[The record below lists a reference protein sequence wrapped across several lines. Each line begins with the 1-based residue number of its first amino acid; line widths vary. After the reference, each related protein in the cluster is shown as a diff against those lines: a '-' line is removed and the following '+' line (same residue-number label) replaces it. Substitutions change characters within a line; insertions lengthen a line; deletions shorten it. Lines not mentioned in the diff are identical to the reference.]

1 MNIADEL
8 FDIWSAKPANKSL
21 VKANK
26 SEKSKRFSRALK
38 SEDKTEKSK
47 PVEKSEEYYSL
58 LAQFLD
64 AEKPLKS
71 KKKSFDV
78 CSPSAFVAAQAPNDK
93 NFMAAIKSIQKNAE
107 KIGISKESGTFC
119 KDGTL
124 YIHDSHRI
132 VKSKYDFIGA
142 EENPKGFDA
151 ERFFETFKSSNKIS
165 SPSFEELSEMVKK
178 TRREAG
184 KRKPTRVLYQFKNGL
199 TVNADYLL
207 DAMAITG
214 TSEFYCS
221 DNKSPLIF
229 KSEDDFYEVVVCP
242 VNPAEKFQ
250 GCRIA

>member
-8 FDIWSAKPANKSL
+8 FEIWSAKPAKKSSEKIE
-21 VKANK
+21 V
-26 SEKSKRFSRALK
+26 EKSKRK
-38 SEDKTEKSK
+38 SEGSKTE
-47 PVEKSEEYYSL
+47 VESAEAKTEIGSL
-58 LAQFLD
+58 LDLLMDVQEPHG
-64 AEKPLKS
+64 EKPNPS
-71 KKKSFDV
+71 KKIGG
-78 CSPSAFVAAQAPNDK
+78 
-93 NFMAAIKSIQKNAE
+93 NFMAAIRNIQKSAE
-107 KIGISKESGTFC
+107 KLGISKEAGTFC

-142 EENPKGFDA
+142 GENPKGFDA
-151 ERFFETFKSSNKIS
+151 ERFFETFKSSKKIS
-165 SPSFEELSEMVKK
+165 SPSFEELAEMVKK

-214 TSEFYCS
+214 SSEFYCS

-229 KSEDDFYEVVVCP
+229 KSEDDFYEVVVRP
-242 VNPAEKFQ
+242 VNPSEKFQ